1 MQQEDDLRG
10 LARGKDNMG
19 EDTLQPCGG
28 CGAVF
33 PELVAAGTS
42 PATHGRYGILY
53 RHVVGRLHLYAY
65 GRYVD
70 VQIIEKQFNG

>member
-1 MQQEDDLRG
+1 MD
-10 LARGKDNMG
+10 

-42 PATHGRYGILY
+42 PATYGRYGVLY
-53 RHVVGRLHLYAY
+53 HYAVGGLYLYAH
-65 GRYVD
+65 GGYVD
-70 VQIIEKQFNG
+70 VPSAKKQPYG

>member
-1 MQQEDDLRG
+1 MD
-10 LARGKDNMG
+10 

-42 PATHGRYGILY
+42 PATHGRYGVLH
-53 RHVVGRLHLYAY
+53 RHAVGGLHLYAHGGHMDVPPVEEQPY
-65 GRYVD
+65 G
-70 VQIIEKQFNG
+70 